1 MIHMEPVQ
9 FIVRSYEG
17 NDSYLNKDPYIG
29 VMNVN
34 IDGDR
39 AYAFAMH
46 GELCKNDYEQFL
58 DELRYRGV
66 KKLEMHR
73 HGIRQVIRL

>member
-9 FIVRSYEG
+9 FIVRSYAECNG
-17 NDSYLNKDPYIG
+17 YENKDPYIG

-34 IDGDR
+34 IEGDR

-46 GELCKNDYEQFL
+46 GELTKEDYDQFMFR
-58 DELRYRGV
+58 LRVMGIT
-66 KKLEMHR
+66 KLYMHR
-73 HGIRQVIRL
+73 HNVRQVIRL